1 MITLQPMT
9 EEELAAFLPSAVAD
23 YARDHV
29 ADGQWLPEEAAAR
42 SREAFAAL
50 LPDGVR
56 TAGHH
61 LFTLVSDGGEH
72 VGVLWFALREQQG
85 RRTAYVYDIRIG
97 EPFRRRG
104 YARAAFAEM
113 ERRVRAMGAASIG
126 LHVFGH
132 NQGAIQ
138 LYTKLGY
145 VPTNVVMAKPL

>member
-50 LPDGVR
+50 LPDGV
-56 TAGHH
+56 
-61 LFTLVSDGGEH
+61 
-72 VGVLWFALREQQG
+72 
-85 RRTAYVYDIRIG
+85 RTAYVYDIRIG